1 MHSRVRL
8 HVMRQIL
15 VGFSTLTISLAILA
29 VTADAQETVHVTAQ
43 DNAGTKAGHH
53 HYLLVDLGT
62 LGGPDSI
69 IFGETGPLNN
79 RGIVSSCATT
89 SVPDPNYPNINP
101 YFSAPGDSHI
111 QHAFMWRDGVLSD
124 LGTLAG
130 GTSSCEQWISDTGF
144 IVGGSTNGL
153 IDSQLGVPEVHA
165 TFWLGEKPF
174 DLGTLGG
181 SESVAYAVNNFGE
194 VAGVASNNIADS
206 NASNFL
212 ASATQVHAA
221 IWRNGAIQDL
231 QTLGEGTDS
240 IAYLNNDRGQ
250 VAGQSFTNNTINSTT
265 GMPTMDIFLW
275 ENDQMFDLGTLGG
288 VRSFA
293 IALNN
298 RGQVAGYSDL
308 SGDIAYHPVLGDRT
322 GMKDLGT
329 LGGTLGQAN
338 WLNDSAEVVGWA
350 TTQGDQAK
358 DAFLWRNGLMTDLKT
373 LAGDSDSVARGINA
387 GGQVV
392 GQSYSSETGHAF
404 LWENGGPMVNLQ
416 NLVLPGSDLAL
427 LEATFIN
434 DRGEIVGNGLLPNGD
449 QHAVLLIPCDESHR
463 GVEGCDYSMVD
474 GSDRQATQMATT
486 AKPVLSPDSIRQ
498 LMQSTGRRSKPW
510 YRGFEPQTQPK

>member
-79 RGIVSSCATT
+79 RGMVSSCATT
-89 SVPDPNYPNINP
+89 SVLDPNYPNINP
-101 YFSAPGDSHI
+101 YFTARGDSYI
-111 QHAFMWRDGVLSD
+111 QHAFVWRDGVLSD

-350 TTQGDQAK
+350 KTQGDQAK

-373 LAGDSDSVARGINA
+373 LAGDS
-387 GGQVV
+387 
-392 GQSYSSETGHAF
+392 
-404 LWENGGPMVNLQ
+404 
-416 NLVLPGSDLAL
+416 
-427 LEATFIN
+427 
-434 DRGEIVGNGLLPNGD
+434 
-449 QHAVLLIPCDESHR
+449 
-463 GVEGCDYSMVD
+463 
-474 GSDRQATQMATT
+474 
-486 AKPVLSPDSIRQ
+486 
-498 LMQSTGRRSKPW
+498 
-510 YRGFEPQTQPK
+510 